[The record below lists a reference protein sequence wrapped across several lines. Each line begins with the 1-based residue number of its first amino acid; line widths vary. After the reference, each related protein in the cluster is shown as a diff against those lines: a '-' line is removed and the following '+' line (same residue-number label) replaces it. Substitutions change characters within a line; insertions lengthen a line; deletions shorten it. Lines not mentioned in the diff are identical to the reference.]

1 VIGVLAWLLFGLVAG
16 AVAKLLV
23 PGRDPGGVLVTLVL
37 GVSGSL
43 AGGFAAALLGF
54 GSIEGFDLRSF
65 AIAVAG
71 AVFLLVAYRFANR
84 R

>member
-1 VIGVLAWLLFGLVAG
+1 MGILAWLLFGLIAG

-37 GVSGSL
+37 GVSGAL
-43 AGGFAAALLGF
+43 TGGFAATLLGW
-54 GSIEGFDLRSF
+54 GSVEGFDLASF

-71 AVFLLVAYRFANR
+71 AVFLLVLYRVIHSR
-84 R
+84 

>member
-1 VIGVLAWLLFGLVAG
+1 MAILAWLAFGLVAG
-16 AVAKLLV
+16 AVAKWIV

-37 GVSGSL
+37 GVSGAL
-43 AGGFAAALLGF
+43 AGGFVATALGI
-54 GSIEGFDLRSF
+54 GSVEGFDLRSF

-71 AVFLLVAYRFANR
+71 AVFLLVVYRLVDR